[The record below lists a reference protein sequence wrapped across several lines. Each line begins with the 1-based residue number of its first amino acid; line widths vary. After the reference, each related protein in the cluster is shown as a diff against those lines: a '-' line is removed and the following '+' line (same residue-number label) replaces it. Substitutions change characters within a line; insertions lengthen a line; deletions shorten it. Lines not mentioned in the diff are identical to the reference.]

1 MKNFLNYLEQS
12 QKTYEFRIK
21 IANTDPTEK
30 LSMLE
35 SALDAYGLESLSKP
49 KRLPLK
55 ESDIEF
61 PNHGTVEIYLMD
73 AVLSYPCN
81 DLQLRTIIAER
92 GGIPQA
98 NIIVVPKN
106 HSEEVRRW
114 NAEGTSDI
122 KEFKQGEAVLD
133 KPYEDCPEAKKAGD
147 AYASFN
153 SILKELSEVKL
164 EEAEGG
170 KTPKAK
176 TTNELP
182 VGEKSPVGS
191 KQNTIPSAVKGK

>member
-21 IANTDPTEK
+21 IANTDPAEK
-30 LSMLE
+30 LTMLE

-55 ESDIEF
+55 ESDVDF
-61 PNHGTVEIYLMD
+61 PNHGTVELYLMD
-73 AVLSYPCN
+73 AVLTYPCN
-81 DLQLRTIIAER
+81 EYQLRTIIAER
-92 GGIPQA
+92 AGIAQA
-98 NIIVVPKN
+98 NIVVVPKN
-106 HSEEVRRW
+106 HPEEQRRW
-114 NAEGTSDI
+114 NENDASDI
-122 KEFKQGEAVLD
+122 NEYKKGEAVLD
-133 KPYEDCPEAKKAGD
+133 KPYEDNPEAKKAGD

-153 SILKELSEVKL
+153 SILKELTEIKL

-170 KTPKAK
+170 KTPEAK
-176 TTNELP
+176 TTNDLP

-191 KQNTIPSAVKGK
+191 HQNKLPKAKK